1 MIGREYLEEIRKRAI
16 KSHVYSQHQLIGL
29 EIARLLDDEAH
40 KTFYMKL
47 AKERGTQEL
56 LSIARDVSERDIKN
70 KGSYFMKILGVR
82 GMMPQRVKKSKQQQ
96 ISFKKKRG
104 QKRK

>member
-1 MIGREYLEEIRKRAI
+1 MIGPEYIEEIRKRGK
-16 KSHVYSQHQLIGL
+16 KSKVYSSHQLIGL
-29 EIARLLDDEAH
+29 EIARLLDDEEH

-56 LSIARDVSERDIKN
+56 LSIARDVWDRDVKN
-70 KGSYFMKILGVR
+70 KGSYFMKIIGAR
-82 GMMPQRVKKSKQQQ
+82 GMMPKRIKKSKQQQ